1 MRRTIIFTFLFVSV
15 FSFNVAAQIDDIIHI
30 DGVEWK
36 LLDKPLNTNVKLD
49 IQTFLCKE
57 KDLDWYELWQNGF
70 ISSWSIKGEKLML
83 ESVEDIPQDTLI
95 SIAEKEGFESLVA
108 SWFSGTIEAVQGS
121 CIYQGRYINQ
131 SRYETE
137 LHIIIAKGEVIDKYL
152 YHNKVLADGFAL
164 TGNKEND
171 EKSLNENFAI
181 DFNNYSD
188 LKGKKVGIEISDIR
202 VNPCGELTDFK
213 YRLIGANMSNVQYSQ
228 LEEEINK
235 HLYNITW
242 KTMLINGEVRPYT
255 SHFVYPLNFKEY

>member
-1 MRRTIIFTFLFVSV
+1 MFFRNLCRIFADEFR
-15 FSFNVAAQIDDIIHI
+15 I
-30 DGVEWK
+30 GYY
-36 LLDKPLNTNVKLD
+36 LL
-49 IQTFLCKE
+49 
-57 KDLDWYELWQNGF
+57 
-70 ISSWSIKGEKLML
+70 S
-83 ESVEDIPQDTLI
+83 
-95 SIAEKEGFESLVA
+95 
-108 SWFSGTIEAVQGS
+108 
-121 CIYQGRYINQ
+121 
-131 SRYETE
+131 
-137 LHIIIAKGEVIDKYL
+137 
-152 YHNKVLADGFAL
+152 DGFAL

-181 DFNNYSD
+181 DLKNYSD

>member
-57 KDLDWYELWQNGF
+57 KDLDWYELLQNGF

-131 SRYETE
+131 SHYETE

-181 DFNNYSD
+181 D
-188 LKGKKVGIEISDIR
+188 
-202 VNPCGELTDFK
+202 
-213 YRLIGANMSNVQYSQ
+213 
-228 LEEEINK
+228 
-235 HLYNITW
+235 
-242 KTMLINGEVRPYT
+242 
-255 SHFVYPLNFKEY
+255 